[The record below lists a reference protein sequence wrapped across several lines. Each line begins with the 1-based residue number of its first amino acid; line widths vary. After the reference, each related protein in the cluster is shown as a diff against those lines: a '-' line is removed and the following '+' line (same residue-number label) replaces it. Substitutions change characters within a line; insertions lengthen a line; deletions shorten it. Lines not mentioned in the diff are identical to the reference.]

1 MKNLKKTNYMRH
13 KNLSYWFLAIM
24 LLGTAVLWHGVA
36 RAQTDIPDIPEQID
50 VPNLG
55 LNEFSAPSV
64 ELLSSPGGAIGSVVS
79 VTAKT
84 ANINDNFVSFDWYL
98 DDQPMLTQSGRART
112 SFSFTTTKPF
122 HVVRLSVIEDGKK
135 IAENT
140 VSVASFNVS
149 LLWRT
154 NTFVPADYEGKALPI
169 VGSTISLTAFPEIK
183 GESPDDLLYTWSVN
197 AESQVRNILG
207 EQEFSFTVTKNVS
220 SVFVS
225 VEVSTLNQSFTASKA
240 LNISLVKPQILLD
253 TPPFLFLVPGG
264 KTDVNAQPYYF
275 NIANAADLRY
285 TWSFGAKSMLG
296 IPPDPNTLTLSIPLD
311 SNTGSQMLHVIAEN
325 LKIPGET
332 GRTSLEVTI
341 L

>member
-1 MKNLKKTNYMRH
+1 MTSISKNKKAGIIS
-13 KNLSYWFLAIM
+13 LLFSFVFFLAIA
-24 LLGTAVLWHGVA
+24 GSV
-36 RAQTDIPDIPEQID
+36 RAQAEIPDILGQADIPD
-50 VPNLG
+50 LG
-55 LNEFSAPSV
+55 LDEFSAPSV
-64 ELLSSPGGAIGSVVS
+64 ELLSSPGGAIGSGAS

-98 DDQPMLTQSGRART
+98 DDQPMLSQSGRART

-122 HVVRLSVIEDGKK
+122 HVVRLSLIENGKK
-135 IAENT
+135 ITENT

-154 NTFVPADYEGKALPI
+154 NTFVPADYEGKALPA

-197 AESQVRNILG
+197 AESKVRNVLG
-207 EQEFSFTVTKNVS
+207 EQEFSFTVTKNTS

-240 LNISLVKPQILLD
+240 LNISLAKPHILLD
-253 TPPFLFLVPGG
+253 TPPFLFLAPGE
-264 KTDVNAQPYYF
+264 KTDLHAQPYYF
-275 NIANAADLRY
+275 NIASATDLRY
-285 TWSFGAKSMLG
+285 NWSFGTKNILG
-296 IPPDPNTLTLSIPLD
+296 IPPDPNILTLAIPSD
-311 SNTGSQMLHVIAEN
+311 SQTGSQVLRVVAEN
-325 LKIPGET
+325 LKTPGET
-332 GRTSLEVTI
+332 GRASLEITI

>member
-1 MKNLKKTNYMRH
+1 
-13 KNLSYWFLAIM
+13 M
-24 LLGTAVLWHGVA
+24 LLSGVVLWHGMA
-36 RAQTDIPDIPEQID
+36 RAQEIPAIPELTDIPD
-50 VPNLG
+50 LG
-55 LNEFSAPSV
+55 FDEFSAPSV
-64 ELLSSPGGAIGSVVS
+64 ELLASPGGAVGTVVA

-98 DDQPMLTQSGRART
+98 DDQPMLAQSGRART

-122 HVVRLSVIEDGKK
+122 HAVRLSIIEDGKK
-135 IAENT
+135 ITENT
-140 VSVASFNVS
+140 VSVSSFNVS

-154 NTFVPADYEGKALPI
+154 NTFVPADYEGKALPV

-183 GESPDDLLYTWSVN
+183 GESPENLLYTWSVN

-207 EQEFSFTVTKNVS
+207 EQEFSFTIMKNTS

-240 LNISLVKPQILLD
+240 LNISLAKPQILLD

-264 KTDVNAQPYYF
+264 KIDLSAQPYYF
-275 NIANAADLRY
+275 NIASAADLRY
-285 TWSFGAKSMLG
+285 NWSFGAKSILG
-296 IPPDPNTLTLSIPLD
+296 IPPDPNMLTLAIPSD
-311 SNTGSQMLHVIAEN
+311 SQTGSQTLHVVAEN
-325 LKIPGET
+325 LRTPGET
-332 GRTSLEVTI
+332 GRTSIEVTI